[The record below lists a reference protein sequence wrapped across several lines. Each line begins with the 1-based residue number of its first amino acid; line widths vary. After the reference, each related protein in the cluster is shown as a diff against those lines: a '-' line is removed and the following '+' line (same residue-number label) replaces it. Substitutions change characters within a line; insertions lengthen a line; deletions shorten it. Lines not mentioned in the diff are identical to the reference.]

1 MTQSQARVE
10 TDTFGPRQ
18 IPSAAFYGSQ
28 TDRAREN
35 FDISGRT
42 LREWPVLI
50 ASFGYVK
57 EACAHA
63 NFSCG
68 KLAEG
73 KYIAI
78 KAACEAIRL
87 GRYDGEFVVDVF
99 QGGAGTS
106 TNMNV
111 NEVIANVALDILGL
125 PRGRYDV
132 IHPIDH
138 VNMSQSTND
147 SYPTAARLAVYAL
160 DRELTAALR
169 SLVASF
175 QVKAEQFS
183 AIPKLGRTQLQD
195 AVPMTL
201 GQEFSAFATTLN
213 EDLNKLS
220 VISRNFAEVGLG
232 GTAIGTGLNA
242 PEGYSDAAIAYLSE
256 ITAIPFSRSENLIE
270 ATWDMGAFVLYSGM
284 LKRTASKLSKISND
298 LRLLASGPTGG
309 FGEIRLPA
317 RQPGSS
323 IMPSKVNPVI
333 PEVVNQVAFHV
344 IGNDVAIT
352 IAAEAGQ
359 LQLNAMM
366 PVIVLKTFE
375 SVRYLT
381 RAIVALETLCVRGI
395 EADAAACARPLTTG
409 VAKAT
414 ALVPQIGY
422 EAAARVA
429 KLIDAGQTLEAALQA
444 AMPKS
449 QPENSGAP
457 AVD

>member
-1 MTQSQARVE
+1 MTQPETRVE
-10 TDTFGPRQ
+10 TDTFGARPL
-18 IPSAAFYGSQ
+18 PAAAFYGSH

-35 FDISGRT
+35 FQISGRT

-50 ASFGYVK
+50 SSFCFVK
-57 EACAHA
+57 QACAYA
-63 NFSCG
+63 NFVCG
-68 KLAEG
+68 KLAED
-73 KYIAI
+73 KYAAI
-78 KAACEAIRL
+78 GTACESIRS
-87 GRYDGEFVVDVF
+87 GRHDDAFVVDVF

-111 NEVIANVALDILGL
+111 NEVIANVALESLGL

-160 DRELTAALR
+160 DRELVEALR
-169 SLVASF
+169 RLAATF
-175 QVKAEQFS
+175 QMKADAFKS
-183 AIPKLGRTQLQD
+183 IPKLGRTQLQD

-201 GQEFSAFATTLN
+201 GQEFSAFATTLR
-213 EDLNKLS
+213 EDIGKLS
-220 VISRNFAEVGLG
+220 EISRNFTEIGLG

-242 PEGYSDAAIAYLSE
+242 PDGYSNAAIRYLSE
-256 ITAIPFSRSENLIE
+256 ITTIPFSRSENLIE

-298 LRLLASGPTGG
+298 LRLLSSGPAGG
-309 FGEIRLPA
+309 LGEIRLPP

-323 IMPSKVNPVI
+323 IMPAKVNPVI

-366 PVIVLKTFE
+366 PVIVLKIFE

-381 RAIVALETLCVRGI
+381 RAVIALEILCVSGI
-395 EADAAACARPLTTG
+395 EANAAACARPLASG

-414 ALVPQIGY
+414 ALVPQLGY
-422 EAAARVA
+422 ETAARIA
-429 KLIDAGQTLEAALQA
+429 KLIDEGETFEAALQA
-444 AMPKS
+444 ATRESRPDDRRAS
-449 QPENSGAP
+449 SVE
-457 AVD
+457 